1 LEALAQRCFAAVC
14 ADASLPLARVA
25 ARLFPPGTKH
35 KAVFNAML
43 YVDGGVS
50 SSNSSSRCT
59 GASGPAGS
67 TGPKEDGDE
76 MGSGYQINGALD
88 CDLGDLEPW
97 CRSHGDPGL
106 LTLLARSDHAA
117 LQLQAHSGSGGSGV
131 GDGGDGGAGVG
142 GCGVDGGDGAAW
154 VDVEPMMDRLADET
168 RAQLASTTATSDGGG
183 VEVLLLVAGYSLER
197 LTAGAYRA
205 CVHRVPRSDA
215 VGARRRTAA
224 FELRPAVDIWRA
236 WRDEA
241 TADRVAR
248 SDIEIPA
255 ADARCRVRRY
265 G

>member
-1 LEALAQRCFAAVC
+1 LEALVQRCFAAVC

-50 SSNSSSRCT
+50 SSSSCT
-59 GASGPAGS
+59 GASASGPAGS
-67 TGPKEDGDE
+67 TGPTEDGDE
-76 MGSGYQINGALD
+76 AGSGYQINSVLD

-106 LTLLARSDHAA
+106 LTLLARSDRAA
-117 LQLQAHSGSGGSGV
+117 LQLQARSGSGGSGV
-131 GDGGDGGAGVG
+131 GDGGDSGAGVG
-142 GCGVDGGDGAAW
+142 GCGAGGGGGAAW

-168 RAQLASTTATSDGGG
+168 RAQLASSTTTATSDGGG

-241 TADRVAR
+241 TTDVAAK
-248 SDIEIPA
+248 SEIQ
-255 ADARCRVRRY
+255 
-265 G
+265 GGS